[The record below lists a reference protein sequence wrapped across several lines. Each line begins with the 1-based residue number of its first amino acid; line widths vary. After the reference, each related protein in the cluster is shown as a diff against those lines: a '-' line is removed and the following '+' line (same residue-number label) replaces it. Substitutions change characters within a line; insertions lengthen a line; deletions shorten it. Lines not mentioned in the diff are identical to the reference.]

1 MASDFAKLNSTI
13 TDADLDAAWQ
23 DRLEDATALDAGG
36 RHASAIA
43 ARLYA
48 LEIYLKFRICQ
59 RLGIANPPKKLEI
72 HALDALVLFS
82 GLSTAL
88 DAIPKADAVRVNW
101 RNIMEFSRDLT
112 DLRYRPASRWTQQ
125 QSDDFAHWLL
135 DPSTGVLPW
144 LQNQK

>member
-23 DRLEDATALDAGG
+23 DRLDDAAALDAGG

-48 LEIYLKFRICQ
+48 LEIYLKFRVCQ
-59 RLGIANPPKKLEI
+59 RLGLKHPPKKLEI
-72 HALDALVLFS
+72 HDLEALIVFS
-82 GLSTAL
+82 GLTRAL
-88 DAIPKADAVRVNW
+88 ETLPKSGDVFQNW
-101 RNIMEFSRDLT
+101 TNILEYSKDLN
-112 DLRYRPASRWTQQ
+112 DLRYLPASRKTEQH
-125 QSDDFAHWLL
+125 SLDFSHWLL
-135 DPSTGVLPW
+135 DASTGVLPW